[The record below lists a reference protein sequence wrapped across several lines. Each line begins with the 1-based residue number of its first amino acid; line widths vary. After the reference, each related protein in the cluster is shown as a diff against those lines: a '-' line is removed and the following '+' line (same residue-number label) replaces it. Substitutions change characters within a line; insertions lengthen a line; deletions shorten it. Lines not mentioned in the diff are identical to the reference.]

1 MKVNKNYLKLEES
14 YLFSTV
20 NRKVREYQAKHP
32 EKDIIRLGIGDV
44 TIPICQA
51 AIDAMH
57 EAVDDQSKK
66 ETFHGYGPEQ
76 GYDFLKESI
85 QKYYKKN

>member
-20 NRKVREYQAKHP
+20 NRKVREYQAQNP

-44 TIPICQA
+44 TIPICPA
-51 AIDAMH
+51 AIEAMH
-57 EAVDDQSKK
+57 KAVDDQSKK

-76 GYDFLKESI
+76 GYDFLLL
-85 QKYYKKN
+85 QKK

>member
-1 MKVNKNYLKLEES
+1 MKINKNYLKLEES

-20 NRKVREYQAKHP
+20 NRKVREYQAAHP

-44 TIPICQA
+44 TIPICKA

-57 EAVDDQSKK
+57 EGVDDQSKK

-76 GYDFLKESI
+76 G
-85 QKYYKKN
+85 